1 MFRIRMS
8 AFLMALLC
16 MVPCILPAKAT
27 QVDSGSVYCFT
38 KEDFSPDESFSGI
51 CITALP
57 GKATGTLKLGN
68 RVLRPGDILT
78 AEQVSQMTFH
88 PTRTEIDRTAEVGY
102 LPIYESSV
110 ASAAAMSISVM
121 GKENKPP
128 IAEDMALETYK
139 NLPLSGKLKV
149 SEPEGEAL
157 TFSVTRQS
165 KRGTIAISGDGSFT
179 YTPKKN
185 KVGVDSFTFTATD
198 TAGKVSREA
207 TVTIN
212 ILKPTN
218 ATQYTDTIGK
228 DCRFEAEWMKN
239 TGIFMG
245 EKVAGL
251 PCFSPE
257 RTVTRGEFLTMA
269 VKALEIPLEE
279 DVALTGYADEIP
291 QWLQPYLA
299 AAVRSGL
306 TAELSDQEAFS
317 PEEPIALAEAAAM
330 LGIHPD
336 PDAAIDTAATESL
349 EEMVLLT
356 RAEAARLLYKAV
368 SMNKTSVF
376 TE

>member
-1 MFRIRMS
+1 
-8 AFLMALLC
+8 MALLC

-38 KEDFSPDESFSGI
+38 KEDFSPEDTFSGI
-51 CITALP
+51 CITSLP

-88 PTRTEIDRTAEVGY
+88 PVRTEIDRTAEVGY
-102 LPIYESSV
+102 LPIYENSV
-110 ASAAAMSISVM
+110 ACAAAMSISVM

-128 IAEDMALETYK
+128 IAEDMAVETYK
-139 NLPLSGKLKV
+139 NLPLTGKLKV
-149 SEPEGEAL
+149 SEPEGEAM
-157 TFSVTRQS
+157 TFAVTRQS
-165 KRGTIAISGDGSFT
+165 KRGTIAIHDDGSFT

-185 KVGVDSFTFTATD
+185 KVGVDSFTFTVTD

-218 ATQYTDTIGK
+218 ATQYTDTVGR

-239 TGIFMG
+239 TGIFIG
-245 EKVAGL
+245 EKVAGQS
-251 PCFSPE
+251 CFSPD

-269 VKALEIPLEE
+269 VKALDLPLETE
-279 DVALTGYADEIP
+279 VSLTGYSDEIP

-299 AAVRSGL
+299 TAIRSGL
-306 TAELSDQEAFS
+306 TAELSDQESFGS
-317 PEEPIALAEAAAM
+317 GEPITLAEAAAM
-330 LGIHPD
+330 LRSGLN
-336 PDAAIDTAATESL
+336 PDAAVDTIASESL
-349 EEMVLLT
+349 TENTLLT
-356 RAEAARLLYKAV
+356 RGEAACLLYEAA
-368 SMNKTSVF
+368 NNNQTSIF

>member
-1 MFRIRMS
+1 MT

-38 KEDFSPDESFSGI
+38 KEDFSPEDTFSGI
-51 CITALP
+51 CITSLP

-78 AEQVSQMTFH
+78 ADQVNQMSFH
-88 PTRTEIDRTAEVGY
+88 PARTEIDRTAEVGY
-102 LPIYESSV
+102 LPIYENSV
-110 ASAAAMSISVM
+110 ASAAAMTISVM
-121 GKENKPP
+121 GRENKAP
-128 IAEDMALETYK
+128 IAEDMAAETYK
-139 NLPLSGKLKV
+139 NLPLTGRLKV
-149 SEPEGEAL
+149 SEPEGEAM
-157 TFSVTRQS
+157 TFAVTRQS
-165 KRGTIAISGDGSFT
+165 KRGTIAISDDGSFT

-218 ATQYTDTIGK
+218 ATQYTDTVGR

-239 TGIFMG
+239 TGIFIG
-245 EKVAGL
+245 EKVAGQS
-251 PCFSPE
+251 CFSPD

-269 VKALEIPLEE
+269 VKALDLPLETE
-279 DVALTGYADEIP
+279 VSLTGYSDEIP

-299 AAVRSGL
+299 TAIRSGL
-306 TAELSDQEAFS
+306 TAELSDQESFGS
-317 PEEPIALAEAAAM
+317 GEPITLAEAAAM
-330 LGIHPD
+330 LRSGLN
-336 PDAAIDTAATESL
+336 PDAAVDTMASESL
-349 EEMVLLT
+349 TEDTLLT
-356 RAEAARLLYKAV
+356 RGEAACLLYEAAN
-368 SMNKTSVF
+368 SNHSSIF